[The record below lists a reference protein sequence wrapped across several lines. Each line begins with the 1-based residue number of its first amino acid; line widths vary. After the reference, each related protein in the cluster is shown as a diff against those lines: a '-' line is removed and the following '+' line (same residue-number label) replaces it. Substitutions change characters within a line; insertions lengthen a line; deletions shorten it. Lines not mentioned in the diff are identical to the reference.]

1 MNTWGIL
8 GCGTIAKEMAE
19 TFQKMGRVI
28 YGVSSRTPEKA
39 VKFAEKYNQPLA
51 MKVESADILHKSDV
65 GGVKLNVQGGAQAKA
80 AYQEIMENVRKN
92 RPDAK
97 INGIL
102 MVPMLKKGIEMIIG
116 VNNDPQFGPMLMV
129 GMGGVF
135 VEVFKDVSLYPAPVN
150 RQEAM
155 DMLKS
160 LKAFKLLKGYR
171 GAKPCDID
179 ALCDTIIGIGNYAAA
194 NKDVLK
200 ELDINPLF
208 IYEEGEGV
216 GLADALIV
224 KYKE

>member
-1 MNTWGIL
+1 M
-8 GCGTIAKEMAE
+8 
-19 TFQKMGRVI
+19 
-28 YGVSSRTPEKA
+28 
-39 VKFAEKYNQPLA
+39 
-51 MKVESADILHKSDV
+51 
-65 GGVKLNVQGGAQAKA
+65 
-80 AYQEIMENVRKN
+80 
-92 RPDAK
+92 
-97 INGIL
+97 
-102 MVPMLKKGIEMIIG
+102 
-116 VNNDPQFGPMLMV
+116 
-129 GMGGVF
+129 
-135 VEVFKDVSLYPAPVN
+135 EVFKDVSLYPAPVN